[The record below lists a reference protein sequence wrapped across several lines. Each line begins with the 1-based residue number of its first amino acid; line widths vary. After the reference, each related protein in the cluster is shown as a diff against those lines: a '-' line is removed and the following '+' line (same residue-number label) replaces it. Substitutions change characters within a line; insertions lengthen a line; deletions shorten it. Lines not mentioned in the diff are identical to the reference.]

1 MVPSSRNFSVPLP
14 TDVEIKYEGSV
25 IPKTFSSFLRR
36 ALAWTALTPLFMLA
50 FMHFSQ
56 LMNATDINDSR
67 QIEITKQLAQ
77 QLSEKLKNFNF
88 FLTTVADSYSQN
100 DLDKSWLIRSVDRF
114 PNLLFIKVYGET
126 NKTLWKGNMEAI
138 EPATDDLLKYSRD
151 NIFAFKNGD
160 QDIVCSRQDIPSEG
174 KAKQLLVGCLSFN
187 YLKNVF
193 SNRIGTDPF
202 TLQIFTSEGQR
213 VFNTFLNYNNKL
225 NSPVLSNEFIE
236 KANEILLSPRPLW
249 RTEQLRNQAQV
260 FSIAKVEPPG
270 WYLMVGQP
278 VSVRDE
284 QLLSSLQTSG
294 IFLILGLLGTAIVGT
309 FLGRKLTSNVENV
322 IEQINE
328 FKNRGVIVKYPED
341 KFDNAPLELKIVSKQ
356 FELLAETV
364 VDSQKKLEKVNE
376 DLIDQVNQRTAV
388 LNQRNEELKSLQLL
402 LTPLEEPA
410 KVVIHKTTKRF
421 QEILELPVLFFTE
434 RLIQNDPLKTIVV
447 KSSGGEILG
456 CLYFQTLE
464 DQDKNIVLNALQ
476 RLARSISIVLDN
488 ENMFRSIKIDHS
500 RFTSL
505 MESMTEGVILVGL
518 TGSLLYSNNTAASLL
533 GLSEGTKVDNIEA
546 YINKFFRSIG
556 SKEAVKEDGLENKYV
571 SKTNS
576 DFFLEISSFI
586 VPHFYGYGKRTG
598 YIVRD
603 ISKEMSIE
611 RMKKN
616 LISVVAHELKTPI
629 TTMRLQAETL
639 CRSFKNDLSKDT
651 EELLLDMLDES
662 NRLQN
667 LISDWLDVSRIEAG
681 AMMIRPKVYPL
692 TTLLSSALKIVH
704 QHYPDLAVER
714 RLSEDA
720 QCILADRDRILQVFI
735 NILENAARYRSKR
748 KPVCIVESKI
758 VNEEI
763 EIFFKDNGIGIPETH
778 LSRVFDT
785 FYQVDMSNSRRVGG
799 TGLGLAICRGIMTAH
814 GGRIW
819 AETNP
824 SGGTVIKLCFKL

>member
-1 MVPSSRNFSVPLP
+1 MVSQSRNFSVPLP

-25 IPKTFSSFLRR
+25 IQKNFSGYLRR

-56 LMNATDINDSR
+56 LMNATDINDTR
-67 QIEITKQLAQ
+67 QIEITKQLAG
-77 QLSEKLKNFNF
+77 QLSEKLKDFNF
-88 FLTTVADSYSQN
+88 FITTVADSFSHD
-100 DLDKSWLIRSVDRF
+100 DLDKEWLLRSVDRF
-114 PNLLFIKVYGET
+114 PNLLFIKVYGESDHVLWEDSARVFNNIDGFLQQS
-126 NKTLWKGNMEAI
+126 NKGFVA
-138 EPATDDLLKYSRD
+138 Y
-151 NIFAFKNGD
+151 KNGD
-160 QDIVCSRQDIPSEG
+160 QDIVCSKVQVSSTGSE
-174 KAKQLLVGCLSFN
+174 QIVGCLSFD
-187 YLKNVF
+187 YLKNLFLTKV
-193 SNRIGTDPF
+193 GTDPF
-202 TLQIFTSEGQR
+202 TLQVFTSTGESI
-213 VFNTFLNYNNKL
+213 FNTYVNYAKHAQ
-225 NSPVLSNEFIE
+225 STVLSQDFIK

-294 IFLILGLLGTAIVGT
+294 IFLILGLLGTALVGT
-309 FLGRKLTSNVENV
+309 FLGRKLTANVESV

-328 FKNRGVIVKYPED
+328 FKNHGIIVKYPKD

-356 FELLAETV
+356 FELLADAV
-364 VDSQKKLEKVNE
+364 VRSQKKLEKVNE

-410 KVVIHKTTKRF
+410 AVVIRKTTERF
-421 QEILELPVLFFTE
+421 KEILELPVLFFTE
-434 RLIQNDPLKTIVV
+434 HLNKQEDALEKIVV
-447 KSSGGEILG
+447 KSSGGEVLG
-456 CLYFQTLE
+456 CLCFQTS
-464 DQDKNIVLNALQ
+464 DIQDKNIVLNALE

-533 GLSEGTKVDNIEA
+533 GISEGTTIDNVENH
-546 YINKFFRSIG
+546 INKYFRPIG
-556 SKEAVKEDGLENKYV
+556 SEETVKESGIQNKYA

-576 DFFLEISSFI
+576 DLFLEISSFI

-629 TTMRLQAETL
+629 TTMRLQAETIF
-639 CRSFKNDLSKDT
+639 RSFRNNPSEST
-651 EELLLDMLDES
+651 MELLSDMLDES

-667 LISDWLDVSRIEAG
+667 LISDWLDVSRIESG
-681 AMMIRPKVYPL
+681 AMVIKPKLYPL
-692 TTLLSSALKIVH
+692 TTLLSSALKIVQ
-704 QHYPDLAVER
+704 QHYPDLSVER
-714 RLSEDA
+714 KLSEDA
-720 QCILADRDRILQVFI
+720 QCILADKDRILQVFI
-735 NILENAARYRSKR
+735 NILENAARYRSAR
-748 KPVCIVESKI
+748 KPLCIVESKI

-763 EIFFKDNGIGIPETH
+763 EISFRDNGIGIPETH

-819 AETNP
+819 AEGNP

>member
-1 MVPSSRNFSVPLP
+1 MSHSRNFSVPLP
-14 TDVEIKYEGSV
+14 TDVEIKYEGIV
-25 IPKTFSSFLRR
+25 IQKNFSGFLRR
-36 ALAWTALTPLFMLA
+36 ALTWTALTPLFMLA

-56 LMNATDINDSR
+56 LMNATEINDAR
-67 QIEITKQLAQ
+67 QIEITKQLAL
-77 QLSEKLKNFNF
+77 QLSDRLKNFNF
-88 FLTTVADSYSQN
+88 FLTNVADSYSHN
-100 DLDKSWLIRSVDRF
+100 DLDKNWLLRSVDRF
-114 PNLLFIKVYGET
+114 PNLLFIKVFGET
-126 NKTLWKGNMEAI
+126 DQILWEGSNEDVDPKI
-138 EPATDDLLKYSRD
+138 DSLLKHS
-151 NIFAFKNGD
+151 NESIVAFKNGT
-160 QDIVCSRQDIPSEG
+160 QDFVCSKREVSSSG
-174 KAKQLLVGCLSFN
+174 LSKQMLVGCFSFD
-187 YLKNVF
+187 YLKELFLSRV
-193 SNRIGTDPF
+193 GTDPF
-202 TLQIFTSEGQR
+202 TLLVFTPAGQK
-213 VFNTFLNYNNKL
+213 VFDTHINYDNHLQTTVLNKG
-225 NSPVLSNEFIE
+225 FIE
-236 KANEILLSPRPLW
+236 KVNEILLSPRPLW
-249 RTEQLRNQAQV
+249 RTEQARNQAQV
-260 FSIAKVEPPG
+260 YSIAKVDPPG

-278 VSVRDE
+278 VTVRDE

-294 IFLILGLLGTAIVGT
+294 FFLILGLLGAVLVGT
-309 FLGRKLTSNVENV
+309 FLGRKLTANVENV
-322 IEQINE
+322 IDQINE
-328 FKNRGVIVKYPED
+328 FKNHGVIVKYPD
-341 KFDNAPLELKIVSKQ
+341 NKFDNAPLELKIVSKQ
-356 FELLAETV
+356 FELLADAV
-364 VDSQKKLEKVNE
+364 VRSQKKLEKVNE

-410 KVVIHKTTKRF
+410 AVVIRKTTKRF
-421 QEILELPVLFFTE
+421 QEILELPVLIFTE
-434 RLIQNDPLKTIVV
+434 DLSKKESVEKIIV
-447 KSSGGEILG
+447 KSSSGEVLG
-456 CLYFQTLE
+456 CLYFQTLPN
-464 DQDKNIVLNALQ
+464 QDKYLVLNALE

-533 GLSEGTKVDNIEA
+533 GISEGTNIDNIET
-546 YINKFFRSIG
+546 YINNFFRPIG
-556 SKEAVKEDGLENKYV
+556 SEEVVKEAGIQDKYV

-639 CRSFKNDLSKDT
+639 CRTFKNDLSKDT
-651 EELLLDMLDES
+651 TELLSDMLDES

-667 LISDWLDVSRIEAG
+667 LISDWLDVSRIESG
-681 AMMIRPKVYPL
+681 AMLIKPKLYPL
-692 TTLLSSALKIVH
+692 TTLLTSALKIVH
-704 QHYPDLAVER
+704 QHYPDLSVER
-714 RLSEDA
+714 KLSEDA
-720 QCILADRDRILQVFI
+720 QCILADKDRILQVFI
-735 NILENAARYRSKR
+735 NILENAARYRSPQ

-758 VNEEI
+758 VRDEI
-763 EIFFKDNGIGIPETH
+763 EISFKDNGIGIPETH

-785 FYQVDMSNSRRVGG
+785 FYQVDMSNSRRIGG

-819 AETNP
+819 AEGNP
-824 SGGTVIKLCFKL
+824 SGGTVIKLCFRL